1 MAKFLWAC
9 WDGGGNLTPSLGIA
23 HALKK
28 RGHNVVFA
36 GRAAMRAR
44 VEAAG
49 ITMRELTQAYTL
61 LNRFDWQPQAQVPIF
76 AYLASTA
83 VGEELVSLVHDEA
96 PDVVIIDA
104 MFSAALD
111 VAPRFAVPTAVMVHT
126 FARRTAPMWT
136 MILKRQGEMR
146 ERAGLSG
153 LPDISVLWG
162 ERDLVHSNSLAAFD
176 NGALPITNLGT
187 ADLSWSRSSR
197 ATVSSLPW
205 QDDDPTP
212 LVLLSFSTVT
222 EQRAPALLQ
231 RALDALEPLPV
242 RVVATTGAIVDPDD
256 LRPPA
261 NAVVLRFASHDAL
274 MPRAALV
281 LTHGG
286 HGTAMRSLRH
296 GVPTV
301 FVTGAGGDQPFVA
314 GFVQESGAGRALPND
329 ATAADIRGTVET
341 VMGDPSYASR
351 AVALGTPLAD
361 LDGATLAANSVEGLL
376 ARASHHADAPRRI

>member
-1 MAKFLWAC
+1 
-9 WDGGGNLTPSLGIA
+9 
-23 HALKK
+23 
-28 RGHNVVFA
+28 
-36 GRAAMRAR
+36 MRAR
-44 VEAAG
+44 VEAAC
-49 ITMRELTQAYTL
+49 IDARELTQASKL
-61 LNRFDWQPQAQVPIF
+61 LDRFDWQPQAQVPIF
-76 AYLASTA
+76 AYLASPA

-96 PDVVIIDA
+96 PEVVIIDA

-111 VAPRFAVPTAVMVHT
+111 VAPQFAVPTAVMVHT

-176 NGALPITNLGT
+176 NGALPIANLRHGGPV
-187 ADLSWSRSSR
+187 LVEESR
-197 ATVSSLPW
+197 ATVPSLPW
-205 QDDDPTP
+205 RDDDPTP
-212 LVLLSFSTVT
+212 LVLVSFSTVT

-242 RVVATTGAIVDPDD
+242 RVVATTGAIVDPND
-256 LRPPA
+256 LRSPA
-261 NAVVLRFASHDAL
+261 NAAVLRFASHDAL
-274 MPRAALV
+274 MPHAALV

-314 GFVQESGAGRALPND
+314 GFVHESGAGRALAND
-329 ATAADIRGTVET
+329 ATAADIRGTVES
-341 VMGDPSYASR
+341 VLGDPSYASK
-351 AVALGTPLAD
+351 AVALGAPLAG
-361 LDGATLAANSVEGLL
+361 LDGATLAANSVEGLV
-376 ARASHHADAPRRI
+376 ARASLDAGTARQI